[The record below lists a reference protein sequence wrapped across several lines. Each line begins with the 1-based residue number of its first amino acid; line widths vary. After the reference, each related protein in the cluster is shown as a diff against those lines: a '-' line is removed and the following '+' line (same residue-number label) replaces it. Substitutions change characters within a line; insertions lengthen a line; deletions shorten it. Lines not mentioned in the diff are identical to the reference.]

1 MSRINP
7 KTKLFY
13 VFIADFDVIKFAST
27 RPNLIRSFQTNR
39 CLSKFLPQLHQ
50 LAEKNLYNLGDEYNR
65 PHFCSIA
72 LISIIFYPEQRH
84 RKFIYYNSF
93 GCDKNQKPFNLMPC
107 KCQNYWIR
115 CICYALN
122 GVENIRM
129 TKTISKAKGFK
140 STMVL
145 GVRSFFLNCFVLDW
159 EVQIFLR
166 ASQKFLL
173 LLHIF
178 LFFCNILTVES
189 SRLNRSP
196 SPKLPFL
203 FFKHFY
209 IWLF

>member
-1 MSRINP
+1 MSLWLN
-7 KTKLFY
+7 
-13 VFIADFDVIKFAST
+13 FDLIKFAST
-27 RPNLIRSFQTNR
+27 RPNLILSFQTNR
-39 CLSKFLPQLHQ
+39 CLSKFLPQLHW

-145 GVRSFFLNCFVLDW
+145 GVRSFFLNGIVLFS
-159 EVQIFLR
+159 IGKFKYFCAPLR
-166 ASQKFLL
+166 NFFFYR
-173 LLHIF
+173 I
-178 LFFCNILTVES
+178 FFCFSATFS
-189 SRLNRSP
+189 PLN
-196 SPKLPFL
+196 LQG
-203 FFKHFY
+203 
-209 IWLF
+209 